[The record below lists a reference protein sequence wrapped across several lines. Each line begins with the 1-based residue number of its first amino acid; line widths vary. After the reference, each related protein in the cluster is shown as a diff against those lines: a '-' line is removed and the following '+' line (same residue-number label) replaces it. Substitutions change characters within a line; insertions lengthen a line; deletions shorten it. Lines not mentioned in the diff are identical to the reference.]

1 MDFSFECTRIVNF
14 EKDLVKPAGK
24 LPIHVATVE
33 CLAIFTDVETGL
45 CKSYTMIASGSDTI
59 DKAVSGAT
67 TMAFRQWF
75 YKNFTPKNIS
85 EENEMAQESEKS
97 VAPKVP
103 VYMPQEKKEEI
114 KQAVISDVQHENSD
128 ENEIQEA
135 IRKIMKLRQVMNDN
149 AYGEATLEMLLE
161 NKVSSA
167 DIMAINL
174 KLDNKLESL
183 GK

>member
-1 MDFSFECTRIVNF
+1 M
-14 EKDLVKPAGK
+14 K
-24 LPIHVATVE
+24 
-33 CLAIFTDVETGL
+33 
-45 CKSYTMIASGSDTI
+45 
-59 DKAVSGAT
+59 
-67 TMAFRQWF
+67 
-75 YKNFTPKNIS
+75 KNIS